1 MKLFIKMSILMAG
14 LLVILGSVGAY
25 DMEHI
30 SMLQFF
36 IQSAVGAALA
46 AGMLYSINKE
56 VEDKSHG

>member
-14 LLVILGSVGAY
+14 LIVILGSVGAY

-36 IQSAVGAALA
+36 IQVAVGATLSAI
-46 AGMLYSINKE
+46 MLYSLNKE
-56 VEDKSHG
+56 KGESHE